1 MPIDV
6 VASNS
11 SAAEAVVVVTAAAA
25 AAAAAVVS
33 SSLLIRCW
41 RNNLDESV
49 RELALS
55 PLTGSNNQIN

>member
-11 SAAEAVVVVTAAAA
+11 SAAEAVVVVTA